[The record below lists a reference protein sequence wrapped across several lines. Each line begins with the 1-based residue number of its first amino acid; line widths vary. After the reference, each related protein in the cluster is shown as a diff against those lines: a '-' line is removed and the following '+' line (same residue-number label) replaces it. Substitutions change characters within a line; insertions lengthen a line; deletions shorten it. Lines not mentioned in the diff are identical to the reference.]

1 MKKLITALVAITLT
15 ITSMPAQANLKNR
28 TSVPTLAI
36 LDSALDTSIPSIKS
50 KLVQEVCILDWPSC
64 PNGKNFMEGAS
75 SSYLSSLMLSTSN
88 FNHGTQMASVALLA
102 NPNMNILFVRI
113 IGNTSKGGRQVTG
126 QNTLPN
132 ALSWVLSNKDKY
144 NIVAVSVSQ
153 GSHSALRKNTLQYC
167 PTSNTDIAVNNLYS
181 AGIPVFFPAG
191 NDRDRARINWPACI
205 PNSVAVGGIESYGDI
220 SVLGNYDKNLIDIWT
235 PISSPSVYP
244 GNIAGSSFGTS
255 VSTQI
260 AAAQYVALK
269 TAKPTYTLDQ
279 LLSLI
284 KSTAKPVSNS
294 IKETG
299 LMFNLGAALNG

>member
-1 MKKLITALVAITLT
+1 MIET
-15 ITSMPAQANLKNR
+15 
-28 TSVPTLAI
+28 
-36 LDSALDTSIPSIKS
+36 
-50 KLVQEVCILDWPSC
+50 VQEL
-64 PNGKNFMEGAS
+64 
-75 SSYLSSLMLSTSN
+75 
-88 FNHGTQMASVALLA
+88 
-102 NPNMNILFVRI
+102 
-113 IGNTSKGGRQVTG
+113 TG
-126 QNTLPN
+126 Q
-132 ALSWVLSNKDKY
+132 
-144 NIVAVSVSQ
+144 
-153 GSHSALRKNTLQYC
+153 R
-167 PTSNTDIAVNNLYS
+167 
-181 AGIPVFFPAG
+181 VF
-191 NDRDRARINWPACI
+191 
-205 PNSVAVGGIESYGDI
+205 YGDI

>member
-1 MKKLITALVAITLT
+1 
-15 ITSMPAQANLKNR
+15 
-28 TSVPTLAI
+28 
-36 LDSALDTSIPSIKS
+36 
-50 KLVQEVCILDWPSC
+50 
-64 PNGKNFMEGAS
+64 
-75 SSYLSSLMLSTSN
+75 
-88 FNHGTQMASVALLA
+88 MASIATAA

-113 IGNTSKGGRQVTG
+113 IGNTSKGARQTTG
-126 QNTLPN
+126 PNTLPN

-153 GSHSALRKNTLQYC
+153 GSQSALRKNTQQYC
-167 PTSNTDIAVNNLYS
+167 PVSATDNAINNLYS

-205 PNSVAVGGIESYGDI
+205 PNSVAVGGVESYGDI
-220 SVLGNYDKNLIDIWT
+220 SIFSNYDKNLIDIWT
-235 PISSPSVYP
+235 PIYSPSIYP
-244 GNIAGSSFGTS
+244 GNIYGNSFGTS

-269 TAKPTYTLDQ
+269 TAKPNLTLDQ
-279 LLSLI
+279 LLLLI
-284 KSTAKPVSNS
+284 KSTGKPISNS

>member
-1 MKKLITALVAITLT
+1 MKKLITALVAITLIT
-15 ITSMPAQANLKNR
+15 TSMPAQANLKNR

-36 LDSALDTSIPSIKS
+36 LDSALDASVPSIKS

-64 PNGKNFMEGAS
+64 PNGTKFMEGSA
-75 SSYLSSLMLSTSN
+75 SSYLPSSILSTRD
-88 FNHGTQMASVALLA
+88 FNHGTQMASIAIAA
-102 NPNMNILFVRI
+102 NPNMNIVFVRI
-113 IGNTSKGGRQVTG
+113 IGNTTRGARQTTG
-126 QNTLPN
+126 ANTLPN
-132 ALSWVLSNKDKY
+132 ALSWVLANKDKY

-153 GSHSALRKNTLQYC
+153 GSQSALKRNTAQYC
-167 PTSNTDIAVNNLYS
+167 PVSNTDTAVDRLYN

-205 PNSVAVGGIESYGDI
+205 PNSVAVGGVESYGDI
-220 SVLGNYDKNLIDIWT
+220 SIFSNYDKNLIDIWT
-235 PISSPSVYP
+235 PISSTSIYP
-244 GNIAGSSFGTS
+244 GNLSGNSFGTS

-269 TAKPTYTLDQ
+269 TAKPSLTLDQ
-279 LLSLI
+279 LLGLI
-284 KSTAKPVSNS
+284 KSTAKPISNS

>member
-15 ITSMPAQANLKNR
+15 ITSMPAQANLKNT

-50 KLVQEVCILDWPSC
+50 KLIQEVCILDWPSC

-75 SSYLSSLMLSTSN
+75 SSYLSSLILSTSN
-88 FNHGTQMASVALLA
+88 FNHGTQMASIAIAA

-126 QNTLPN
+126 PNTLPN

-153 GSHSALRKNTLQYC
+153 GSQAALRKNTTQYC
-167 PTSNTDIAVNNLYS
+167 PASATDIAVNNLYS

-191 NDRDRARINWPACI
+191 NDRDRSRINWPACI
-205 PNSVAVGGIESYGDI
+205 PNSVAVGGVESYGDI
-220 SVLGNYDKNLIDIWT
+220 SIFSNYDKNLIDIWT
-235 PISSPSVYP
+235 PISSPSIYP
-244 GNIAGSSFGTS
+244 GNISGNSFGTS

-260 AAAQYVALK
+260 AAAQYIALK
-269 TAKPTYTLDQ
+269 TAKPNLKLDQ

-284 KSTAKPVSNS
+284 KSTAKPISNS

-299 LMFNLGAALNG
+299 LMFNLGEALNG